1 MTLTLNNTNTLTAN
15 NIVVNGTD
23 ISSLYATKTYV
34 DNEIAN
40 INVGSGGGGGI
51 TQQDLDDAI
60 NPVIAVNDGQNLVI
74 TDINNNLANNFQ
86 TTTQLNINFYNKTE
100 VDSAI
105 EVVDTK
111 ALNNFNSINAI
122 NTNLTNN
129 YKNNTQ
135 LDNDYYTKAQINS
148 NNWIDNTALAPYATT
163 ATLTANYKNNTQLET
178 DYYTKAQIDANNW
191 INNTALAP
199 YATTATLTANYKN
212 NTQLETDYYT
222 KAQIDANN
230 WIDNTALAGY
240 ALTSTLTSDYLT
252 STQIGNSYYNKGEVD
267 GLIAG
272 VSGGGG
278 GVTNPIELVDS
289 NTSIE
294 RYTNATKSN
303 ISLDLS
309 INETASAI
317 RLINGT
323 NDDTDTNTYIECNN
337 TTNGTTF
344 FKQLF
349 IKGAVSFDNDT
360 IFLPV
365 SSNGIQLW
373 RISNNGDPTLRIR
386 DGTAQWIYVNNNLKC
401 TNANTEDGN
410 IMILND
416 NSAVNN
422 SNRMRLGSLTSAEV
436 GIGKANESGYFL
448 SVGGATKV
456 DSLEVDNNITMNGD
470 TITSTNNNGV
480 EIFKNTTDASNV
492 LTVKNAQGYIKMH
505 SFNINAYNSSNNS
518 PSLLLL
524 NTIANAGVYCLNLGI
539 GVIAGSNRLSV
550 GGGNTNIGGT
560 SSFQGASTFN
570 NSILVSGDGRIYQQ
584 ANANNSLNII
594 SLTEQN
600 FSLQSNRNADPSQS
614 DIYINL
620 NTSNGITLNKAT
632 VFNDIVNTIGK
643 FTSEGDFDVDIG
655 ATGTPEFRVLG
666 SSVNFFEKA
675 SITHTQLPGPI
686 DQIFF
691 RNPDTN
697 GQTIIEIGTKNVFE
711 VNDGGIDI
719 IGDISYT
726 GSIGPSSDKRLK
738 EDIKDLKTEKAVELV
753 KNIKPKT
760 YKFINKEKYGDRSC
774 CGFIANEMMEYKGFP
789 KEWSNIVRQGR
800 DGYLKFDYSMTT
812 PLLWS
817 ALQYALNEIDKIESE
832 KDDLLDLVKSMKKEM
847 KTMKGEITKI
857 KNKMKGNDKS
867 DSD

>member
-1 MTLTLNNTNTLTAN
+1 M
-15 NIVVNGTD
+15 
-23 ISSLYATKTYV
+23 
-34 DNEIAN
+34 
-40 INVGSGGGGGI
+40 
-51 TQQDLDDAI
+51 
-60 NPVIAVNDGQNLVI
+60 
-74 TDINNNLANNFQ
+74 
-86 TTTQLNINFYNKTE
+86 
-100 VDSAI
+100 
-105 EVVDTK
+105 
-111 ALNNFNSINAI
+111 
-122 NTNLTNN
+122 
-129 YKNNTQ
+129 
-135 LDNDYYTKAQINS
+135 DNDYYTK
-148 NNWIDNTALAPYATT
+148 T
-163 ATLTANYKNNTQLET
+163 E
-178 DYYTKAQIDANNW
+178 
-191 INNTALAP
+191 
-199 YATTATLTANYKN
+199 
-212 NTQLETDYYT
+212 
-222 KAQIDANN
+222 IDANN

-240 ALTSTLTSDYLT
+240 ALTSTLTNDYLT
-252 STQIGNSYYNKGEVD
+252 STQIATSYYNKTEVD
-267 GLIAG
+267 GL

-278 GVTNPIELVDS
+278 GVSNPIELVDA
-289 NTSIE
+289 NTTIE

-309 INETASAI
+309 INETASSI
-317 RLINGT
+317 RLINGN

-349 IKGAVSFDNDT
+349 IKGAVSFNNDT
-360 IFLPV
+360 VFLPV

-386 DGTAQWIYVNNNLKC
+386 DGTAQWIYINNNLRC
-401 TNANTEDGN
+401 TNANEGDGN

-416 NSAVNN
+416 NSASNN

-470 TITSTNNNGV
+470 TITATNNNGIQ
-480 EIFKNTTDASNV
+480 IFKNTTDASPV
-492 LTVKNAQGYIKMH
+492 LEVKNAQGYIRMH
-505 SFNINAYNSSNNS
+505 SFNINAYNTSNNS

-539 GVIAGSNRLSV
+539 GVIAGANRLSV
-550 GGGNTNIGGT
+550 GGGNSNFGGT

-570 NSILVSGDGRIYQQ
+570 NSILVSGGGRIYQQ
-584 ANANNSLNII
+584 SNANNSLNII

-600 FSLQSNRNADPSQS
+600 FSLQSNRNADPTQS
-614 DIYINL
+614 DIFINL
-620 NTSNGITLNKAT
+620 NNTNGITMNKPT
-632 VFNDIVNTIGK
+632 VFNDTVNTIGK
-643 FTSEGDFDVDIG
+643 FTSEGEFDVDIG
-655 ATGTPEFRVLG
+655 ATGTPDFRVLG

-711 VNDGGIDI
+711 VSDGGIDV

-726 GSIGPSSDKRLK
+726 GSIGPSSDQRLK
-738 EDIKDLKTEKAVELV
+738 KDIKEIHCKKAVELV
-753 KNIKPKT
+753 KYIVPKT
-760 YKFINKEKYGDRSC
+760 YKFIDKEKYGDRSC
-774 CGFIANEMMEYKGFP
+774 CGFIANDMMDYKGFP
-789 KEWSNIVRQGR
+789 KEWSNIVRKGR
-800 DGYLKFDYSMTT
+800 DGYLRFDYSMTT

-817 ALQYALNEIDKIESE
+817 ALQYALNEIDEMKGFF
-832 KDDLLDLVKSMKKEM
+832 KAMKKEM
-847 KTMKGEITKI
+847 ATMKGEITRLKKKV
-857 KNKMKGNDKS
+857 KNNS

>member
-15 NIVVNGTD
+15 NIVVNGTALND
-23 ISSLYATKTYV
+23 LYATKTYV
-34 DNEIAN
+34 DTEIAN

-86 TTTQLNINFYNKTE
+86 TTAQLNVNFYNKTE

-105 EVVDTK
+105 AVVDTK
-111 ALNNFNSINAI
+111 ALDNFNSINAI

-135 LDNDYYTKAQINS
+135 LDNDYYTKTEIDS

-163 ATLTANYKNNTQLET
+163 ATLTANYKNNTQLDT
-178 DYYTKAQIDANNW
+178 DYYTK
-191 INNTALAP
+191 T
-199 YATTATLTANYKN
+199 
-212 NTQLETDYYT
+212 
-222 KAQIDANN
+222 QIDANN

-252 STQIGNSYYNKGEVD
+252 STQIGTSYYNKGEVD

-278 GVTNPIELVDS
+278 VTNPIELVDS
-289 NTSIE
+289 NTSME
-294 RYTNATKSN
+294 RYTNATKNN

-360 IFLPV
+360 LFLPV
-365 SSNGIQLW
+365 SSNSIQLW

-470 TITSTNNNGV
+470 TITATNNNGI
-480 EIFKNTTDASNV
+480 EIFKNTTDASAV
-492 LTVKNAQGYIKMH
+492 LQVKNAQGYIKIN
-505 SFNINAYNSSNNS
+505 SFNINAYNTSNDS
-518 PSLLLL
+518 QSLLLL
-524 NTIANAGVYCLNLGI
+524 NTATAGGAVYCNNLGI
-539 GVIAGSNRLSV
+539 GAIAGGATRLNV
-550 GGGNTNIGGT
+550 AGGGT
-560 SSFQGASTFN
+560 SNFSGNCLFNGTDNTFGQN
-570 NSILVSGDGRIYQQ
+570 ILINSRGRIYQG
-584 ANANNSLNII
+584 ASPNFPLNFI
-594 SLTEQN
+594 STIDQT
-600 FSLQSNRNADPSQS
+600 FCIQSNRSADPTAS

-620 NTSNGITLNKAT
+620 NDTAGITMNKAT
-632 VFNDIVNTIGK
+632 VFNDTVNTIGK
-643 FTSEGDFDVDIG
+643 FTSEGNFDVDIG
-655 ATGTPEFRVLG
+655 TTGTPEFRVLG

-675 SITHTQLPGPI
+675 SITHTQLAGPI

-697 GQTIIEIGTKNVFE
+697 GDTIIEIGTKNVLT
-711 VNDGGIDI
+711 VNDGGIDV

-738 EDIKDLKTEKAVELV
+738 ENIKEIETKKAVNLV
-753 KNIKPKT
+753 KYIVPKT
-760 YKFINKEKYGDRSC
+760 YNFIDKEKYGDRSC
-774 CGFIANEMMEYKGFP
+774 CGFIANDFVSDKMP
-789 KEWSNIVRQGR
+789 SEWDNIVREGR
-800 DGYLKFDYSMTT
+800 DGYLKFDYSATT
-812 PLLWS
+812 SILWS
-817 ALQYALNEIDKIESE
+817 ALQHALNEIDKLKNDISKLK
-832 KDDLLDLVKSMKKEM
+832 KDNSDASPKAKSKAKA
-847 KTMKGEITKI
+847 KAKA
-857 KNKMKGNDKS
+857 KS
-867 DSD
+867 